1 MISVLSTIHIAF
13 IYVISSFQVE
23 SMDSCQMA
31 SPTKK
36 QMYYIFFIRWAAPWV
51 TQYACQSVWKIM
63 MPTLSCLKSK
73 KHKKKFGKKLRKVF
87 FNLLMQAHLFFK
99 TDFGTRGVTKP
110 NAIPTLMSVHSL
122 LLLGFFGRC
131 GHSFSGPSNRAL
143 VSQGF
148 ESHLFFIKWK
158 ETRQQRAM
166 K

>member
-1 MISVLSTIHIAF
+1 M
-13 IYVISSFQVE
+13 
-23 SMDSCQMA
+23 
-31 SPTKK
+31 
-36 QMYYIFFIRWAAPWV
+36 
-51 TQYACQSVWKIM
+51 
-63 MPTLSCLKSK
+63 
-73 KHKKKFGKKLRKVF
+73 RKVF
-87 FNLLMQAHLFFK
+87 FNLLMQVHFFFK

-158 ETRQQRAM
+158 ETRQHFFCLTMGGWELNVDTQLVYILKKIQNSLIKYTIFSFFPFHYDSATVWILKIKARVLFHI
-166 K
+166 